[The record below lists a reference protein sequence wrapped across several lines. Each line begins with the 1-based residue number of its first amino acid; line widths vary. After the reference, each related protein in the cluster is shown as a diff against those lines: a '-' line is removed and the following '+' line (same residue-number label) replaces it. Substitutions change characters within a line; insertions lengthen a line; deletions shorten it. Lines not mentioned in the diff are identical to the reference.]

1 MKYYYACAIGLVFLF
16 GHSTPSYAQGHFPPS
31 YTPHVYPAL
40 HSPDFI
46 GYYGT
51 ISLRHKF
58 KIVFTDGTDTIVY
71 SKIYADT
78 PSYYLQL
85 ENKAVKKKDPARFT
99 KIYPSDTKYIVCLDR
114 FIVSRD
120 LYVPFES
127 KGMTT
132 DSCWLFK
139 AIDGKVSAYAP
150 LAEVDVDD
158 DLLLYIQKDDGP
170 IVQINSQN
178 LQEMVSTDEKAAR
191 LAEKKRYT
199 KAIKIFNKSAQT
211 VAPNQ

>member
-16 GHSTPSYAQGHFPPS
+16 GHSIPSYAQGHFSPS

-40 HSPDFI
+40 HSPGFI
-46 GYYGT
+46 GYYAT

-191 LAEKKRYT
+191 QAEKKRYA
-199 KAIKIFNKSAQT
+199 KAIKTFNKSAQT